1 MIFNFDGPDGQ
12 YPETIC
18 NLEGNVI
25 DNVKSF
31 IYLGASIYYNDPHTG
46 DSEINQRIGSAE
58 CKYYEHAKKLMN
70 YRINLNTRVK
80 ILNALVRS
88 RLSYGC
94 QTWTLNVE
102 QKNKINSFYCGLL
115 RRMVRGGFKRKEDSM
130 AFQRSNKDILEVCK
144 TEEMTTFIARQQKCF
159 LAHIIRRADD
169 TLIKSLTFNTDTI
182 HRRGRS
188 TSLRKTVFRN
198 EGMEPNEFYKLAM
211 LRKF

>member
-1 MIFNFDGPDGQ
+1 
-12 YPETIC
+12 
-18 NLEGNVI
+18 
-25 DNVKSF
+25 
-31 IYLGASIYYNDPHTG
+31 
-46 DSEINQRIGSAE
+46 
-58 CKYYEHAKKLMN
+58 MN

-94 QTWTLNVE
+94 QTWTLNLE

-144 TEEMTTFIARQQKCF
+144 TEEMTSFIARQQKCF

-169 TLIKSLTFNTDTI
+169 TLVKSLTFNSDTTR
-182 HRRGRS
+182 RRGRS
-188 TSLRKTVFRN
+188 TSLRKTVLRN
-198 EGMEPNEFYKLAM
+198 ERMEPNDFYQLAK